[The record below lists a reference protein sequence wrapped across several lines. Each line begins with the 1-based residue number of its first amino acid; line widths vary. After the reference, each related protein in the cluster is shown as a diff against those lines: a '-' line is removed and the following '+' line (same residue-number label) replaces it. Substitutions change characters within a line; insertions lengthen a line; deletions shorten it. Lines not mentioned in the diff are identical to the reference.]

1 MTEHLCEV
9 IVNAV
14 EPMRSRSEWIGGMA
28 APTGGR
34 RDNETATV

>member
-9 IVNAV
+9 IVNAGQ
-14 EPMRSRSEWIGGMA
+14 PIRSRSEWVGAMA

-34 RDNETATV
+34 RGH